1 MAGAVVFLAC
11 LLAVCCTL
19 ASGAG
24 LSSTSVCGGI
34 FAPTFNR
41 ALPAYTGFIK
51 PTSTFQFA
59 DSSCQR
65 VPIQGPNVWG
75 WLEIAAGVQTNP
87 PGVADGIP
95 AGCDGITYVMSRM
108 VQDGQPVARVRFH
121 GASSDFAVETSPGVY
136 NEAALKAL
144 DYIVYRAGQYGVKL
158 LAVLADNWQ
167 KADST
172 YNYAM
177 WATGTNQTDTFFA
190 NPTAIGLYQN
200 HIKQII
206 TRTNTITGVKYSE
219 DPAIFAW
226 DLINE
231 PRSTQGS
238 ACLQACSQAISTWG
252 INQAAFVRT
261 LDANHPITVGTE
273 GFWGVGS
280 PYKQYNPSYSTGSL
294 WSSTTGQDFD
304 TQFLSANLF
313 ASYHYWPDLWGDV
326 STTFETNW
334 IAQHDADAK
343 ALGKALVLS
352 EFGKQ
357 YNNTISPT
365 DAARTAARQE
375 IYDQIFKVYGPAY
388 STDNTLQGVM
398 FWRFSNTPVNSGGDA
413 NEVAGLDA
421 LYTKTI
427 VPAYLAIL
435 KASGTATGCTKSG

>member
-1 MAGAVVFLAC
+1 MARQVVALAC
-11 LLAVCCTL
+11 LATVCLALV
-19 ASGAG
+19 SGQAP
-24 LSSTSVCGGI
+24 SSTSQCGGI
-34 FAPTFNR
+34 FAPTFNNI
-41 ALPAYTGFIK
+41 LPKYTGFIQ
-51 PTSTFQFA
+51 PTSTLQFA

-75 WLEIAAGVQTNP
+75 WLEIAAGVQTSP
-87 PGVADGIP
+87 PGPADGIP
-95 AGCDGITYVMSRM
+95 AGCDGITYVMARM

-121 GASSDFAVETSPGVY
+121 GASPSFAVESSPGVY

-158 LAVLADNWQ
+158 IAVLADNWQ

-177 WATGTNQTDTFFA
+177 WATGTNQTDAFFA

-206 TRTNTITGVKYSE
+206 TRKNTITGVTYSN

-252 INQAAFVRT
+252 INQAAYVRT
-261 LDANHPITVGTE
+261 LDPNHPITIGTE

-326 STTFETNW
+326 STTFENNW
-334 IAQHDADAK
+334 IAQHDADGK

-357 YNNTISPT
+357 YNSTTSPN
-365 DAARTAARQE
+365 DAARSAARQT
-375 IYDQIFKVYGPAY
+375 IYDQIFKAYGPAY

-398 FWRFSNTPVNSGGDA
+398 FWRFANTPANSNTDA

-421 LYTKTI
+421 LYTSTI
-427 VPAYLAIL
+427 VPGYKAIL
-435 KASGTATGCTKSG
+435 AASGTATGCTKSG